1 MKRWQI
7 GLNIIYEIVI
17 FLAGAGLLIFFL
29 PKLLGFFWPFVASWI
44 LALLAAPLCS
54 FLEKHIR
61 LNKKWASALII
72 ISVLLLLAGLGYLII
87 TRLGKEMI
95 SFLSDAPKYY
105 YYFQNA
111 VRLLGEK
118 LNAIVAPI
126 SEDFGNQ
133 IQTVFNDLLRQLG
146 TMVNNFAPG
155 AVEVMGSAAA
165 NITSG
170 LIGTLVMILA
180 AYFFIAE
187 REKMSVQWVRLLP
200 TDAREHVRNIWNKL
214 MAAMGGFLMAQLK
227 IMFVIFLILLAG
239 LFILRSPYAFFLAFL
254 IAFLDL
260 LPVLGTGTVL
270 LPWALVLFLRGGLR
284 QGIILI
290 ILYVV
295 CLLTRQLLQPKI
307 IGDSIGMDTLPTLFL
322 IYTGFKLKGMKGMIL
337 ALLFGTVIMTLY
349 RLGLFDHKLKRLQHL
364 IHEYRHYGEGI

>member
-7 GLNIIYEIVI
+7 GLNIVYEIVT
-17 FLAGAGLLIFFL
+17 FLGGAFLLIVL
-29 PKLLGFFWPFVASWI
+29 VPKLLGFFWPFVASWL

-72 ISVLLLLAGLGYLII
+72 IFVLLALAGLGYLII
-87 TRLGKEMI
+87 TKLGREMI
-95 SFLSDAPKYY
+95 SFLSDAPEYY

-111 VRLLGEK
+111 IRLLGMK
-118 LNAIVAPI
+118 LNAVVTPI

-133 IQTVFNDLLRQLG
+133 IQTVFNDLLSQLG
-146 TMVNNFAPG
+146 NMVNNFTPG
-155 AVEVMGSAAA
+155 AVEAMGSAAA

-170 LIGTLVMILA
+170 LVGTLVMILA

-187 REKMSVQWVRLLP
+187 REKMSSQWMKLIP
-200 TDAREHVRNIWNKL
+200 AEARDHVDSIWNKL
-214 MAAMGGFLMAQLK
+214 MSAMGGFVMAQVK

-239 LFILRSPYAFFLAFL
+239 LLILRNPYAFFLAFL

-270 LPWALVLFLRGGLR
+270 LPWAVVVFLRGGFR
-284 QGIILI
+284 QGIILV

-337 ALLFGTVIMTLY
+337 ALLIGTVIITLY
-349 RLGLFDHKLKRLQHL
+349 RLGLFDRKMNRLKSL
-364 IHEYRHYGEGI
+364 IRKYRQYGESF